1 MGGFWDRKS
10 GNCLLWKKLEDF
22 KKAELGEKSPGK
34 PFHTFVSAGFVRAVH
49 PTLSGGCGQAGR
61 RFAFF
66 AFCTFLAHFFLRQPF
81 HFWHIFFSPFT
92 KFLLSAFFLTIFANF
107 FYTFLKFL
115 EFFYKTDIF
124 PQLYGIAGSGRG
136 HDRG

>member
-22 KKAELGEKSPGK
+22 KKAELGEKSLGK

-66 AFCTFLAHFFLRQPF
+66 VFCTFLAHFFFEAAFSFLA
-81 HFWHIFFSPFT
+81 HFFFAIYQISSFRV
-92 KFLLSAFFLTIFANF
+92 FLDHFCEFFLHFFEIFGV
-107 FYTFLKFL
+107 FL
-115 EFFYKTDIF
+115 
-124 PQLYGIAGSGRG
+124 
-136 HDRG
+136 